1 MRFWPIL
8 IILLILG
15 YRQYGDRLPELTK
28 MVRLVQPP
36 AEVTPAPA
44 YSNDTDGPPFVPN
57 YLKNPQ
63 MQATRRWRSLPVRV
77 YFETNGAYT
86 ADRRDAALDGFSSWT
101 TASGGVLRY
110 VVVDS
115 ASKADVTVRFIPG
128 AYVPP
133 NRSTV
138 GLTRSLSSEKWIR
151 SAQMTLATGGQ
162 TTLDNLADV
171 AAHEWGHALGI
182 NGHSDDPK
190 DLMTGT
196 SIRVITISPFGRVV
210 GSESKVRTPTQ
221 RDLNTIKTI
230 YADRFSRRESRR

>member
-8 IILLILG
+8 IILLFLG
-15 YRQYGDRLPELTK
+15 YRQYGDRLPELT
-28 MVRLVQPP
+28 RFVQSPTVVSPP
-36 AEVTPAPA
+36 VI
-44 YSNDTDGPPFVPN
+44 SSDMDGPPFVPN
-57 YLKNPQ
+57 YLNNPQ
-63 MQATRRWRSLPVRV
+63 MQATRRWRTLPVRV

-86 ADRRDAALDGFSSWT
+86 ADRRDAALTGFSSWAAAT
-101 TASGGVLRY
+101 GGVLRH

-138 GLTRSLSSEKWIR
+138 GLTRSLSTDRWLR
-151 SAQMTLATGGQ
+151 SAQMTLATGGR
-162 TTLDNLADV
+162 TTLDNLSDV

-190 DLMTGT
+190 DLMTST
-196 SIRVITISPFGRVV
+196 SVRVITISPFGRVL
-210 GSESKVRTPTQ
+210 GSESKVRTPTL
-221 RDLNTIKTI
+221 RDLNTMKTI
-230 YADRFSRRESRR
+230 YADRFRINRRESRR